1 MRKIFKKNIESF
13 EEYVNNEKKESVE
26 HNLGMPLPTNV
37 KLNLAKEWTLEWCL
51 FKSPVLSELF
61 KDSVA
66 EVHSKTTEFKKDV
79 ATHCYKETFET
90 KLSEKLKNRSLD
102 KTAIALALS
111 EKIEESTL
119 NLNQQ
124 DEYIKYL
131 LDAIR
136 FVVS

>member
-1 MRKIFKKNIESF
+1 M
-13 EEYVNNEKKESVE
+13 
-26 HNLGMPLPTNV
+26 PTNIT
-37 KLNLAKEWTLEWCL
+37 LCLAKEWTLEWCL

-66 EVHSKTTEFKKDV
+66 EVHSKTTEFKKDT

-119 NLNQQ
+119 DFNQQ

>member
-1 MRKIFKKNIESF
+1 M
-13 EEYVNNEKKESVE
+13 
-26 HNLGMPLPTNV
+26 
-37 KLNLAKEWTLEWCL
+37 
-51 FKSPVLSELF
+51 
-61 KDSVA
+61 
-66 EVHSKTTEFKKDV
+66 
-79 ATHCYKETFET
+79 
-90 KLSEKLKNRSLD
+90 KNRSLD